1 MESAGVGT
9 HTSGGV
15 NSAWEGWEMRG
26 CDACEVP
33 GDTQPHWFRE
43 PGRVGETAD
52 WGHGPQLEVCELHS
66 LYGFEQVSE

>member
-43 PGRVGETAD
+43 PGRVGGGAQRIPRQKPQAD
-52 WGHGPQLEVCELHS
+52 FPEPGFSLH
-66 LYGFEQVSE
+66 